1 MAIPLG
7 QSLRD
12 LLADSGLL
20 TAAQL
25 QQALRECERTGE
37 RLQAVVVRLGFAP
50 EEQVLRFLGDRLGL
64 QYVRD
69 VERLL
74 NPEVLLKVPSEFALR
89 HQVLPLQQENGT
101 LVVATADPLNVSAL
115 DDLRLLVEGEIR
127 PVLAPAAEI
136 SEAIEQ
142 FYMERMFRDMAELQ
156 VEEPAADDLEVSDL
170 QKMASEALVIKLVN
184 VVLHQAIQDRASDI
198 HIEPFETHTR
208 IRYRVDG
215 VLREASAPPKRLHP
229 AIVSRVKILADLNI
243 AERRLPQ
250 DGRIRLRFS
259 GRQIDM
265 RVSIVPT
272 LFGEGVVIRLLD
284 KSAGLL
290 ELEDLGM
297 PAAALSQFAA
307 VIRKPHGIIL
317 VTGPTGSG
325 KTTTLYAALSRIM
338 SPERKVI
345 TIEDPVEY
353 QIPGANQINVRP
365 NIGLTF
371 ASGLRHIVRQDPDII
386 MVGEIRDHETADIAI
401 HAALTGHLVFSTLHT
416 NDSAGALTRLLD
428 MGIEPYLVASSVVAV
443 LAQRLVRLICPECK
457 QPLTLDPEALAELG
471 VEPELRGSFSACRGG
486 GCDRCRSTGYL
497 GRTGVFELLLINEEA
512 RSQVL
517 EKASASQI
525 KQCAVASGM
534 RTLLVDA
541 REKVRQG
548 RATVEE
554 VLRVC
559 QRDDV

>member
-1 MAIPLG
+1 MGIPLG
-7 QSLRD
+7 QSLGD

-20 TAAQL
+20 TADQL
-25 QQALRECERTGE
+25 QQALRECERSGD
-37 RLQAVVVRLGFAP
+37 RLPVVVVRLGFAG
-50 EEQVLRFLGDRLGL
+50 EEQVLRYLGERLGL
-64 QYVRD
+64 QYVHD
-69 VERLL
+69 LERLL

-89 HQVLPLQQENGT
+89 HQVLPLQQDDGT

-115 DDLRLLVEGEIR
+115 DDLRLLVSCDIR

-156 VEEPAADDLEVSDL
+156 VEEPAIDDLAVSDL
-170 QKMASEALVIKLVN
+170 EKMASEALVIKLVN
-184 VVLHQAIQDRASDI
+184 LVLHQGIQDRASDI
-198 HIEPFETHTR
+198 HIEPYETYTR

-215 VLREASAPPKRLHP
+215 VLREASSPPRRLHA

-265 RVSIVPT
+265 RVSTVPT

-284 KSAGLL
+284 KSAGLR

-297 PAAALSQFAA
+297 PADVLAQYAAI
-307 VIRKPHGIIL
+307 IRRPHGIIL

-325 KTTTLYAALSRIM
+325 KTTTLYAALSRII

-353 QIPGANQINVRP
+353 QLPGANQINVRP
-365 NIGLTF
+365 GIGLTF
-371 ASGLRHIVRQDPDII
+371 AAGLRHIVRQDPDVI
-386 MVGEIRDHETADIAI
+386 MVGEIRDRETADIAI
-401 HAALTGHLVFSTLHT
+401 HAALTGHVVFSTLHT

-428 MGIEPYLVASSVVAV
+428 MGIEPYLAASSVIAV
-443 LAQRLVRLICPECK
+443 LAQRLVRLVCPHCK
-457 QPLTLDPEALAELG
+457 QAVELDAEALAELG
-471 VEPELRGSFSACRGG
+471 VEPDLRGGFSACRGT
-486 GCDRCRSTGYL
+486 GCDRCRGAGYL
-497 GRTGVFELLLINEEA
+497 GRTGVFELLAINEEA
-512 RSQVL
+512 RSLVL
-517 EKASASQI
+517 GKASASQI
-525 KQCAVASGM
+525 KQRAVAAGM
-534 RTLLVDA
+534 RTLLADA

-559 QRDDV
+559 QRDEI

>member
-1 MAIPLG
+1 MSIPLG

-20 TAAQL
+20 TAEQL
-25 QQALRECERTGE
+25 QQAVRESERTGD
-37 RLQAVVVRLGFAP
+37 RLQAVVVRLGLAT
-50 EEQVLRFLGDRLGL
+50 EEQVLRYLGERLGL

-74 NPEVLLKVPSEFALR
+74 NPAVLLKVPSEFALR
-89 HQVLPLQQENGT
+89 HQILPLQQEDGA
-101 LVVATADPLNVSAL
+101 LLVATADPLNVSPL
-115 DDLRLLVEGEIR
+115 DDLRLLADCEIR
-127 PVLAPAAEI
+127 PVLAPSSEI
-136 SEAIEQ
+136 AEAIQ
-142 FYMERMFRDMAELQ
+142 QSYIERMFRDMDEVQVDEL
-156 VEEPAADDLEVSDL
+156 ATDGLEVSDL

-184 VVLHQAIQDRASDI
+184 LMLHQAIQDRASDI
-198 HIEPFETHTR
+198 HVEPFETQTR
-208 IRYRVDG
+208 IRYRIDG
-215 VLREASAPPKRLHP
+215 VLHEASTPPKRLHP
-229 AIVSRVKILADLNI
+229 AIVSRIKILADLNI

-250 DGRIRLRFS
+250 DGRIRMRFS

-265 RVSIVPT
+265 RVSTVPT

-284 KSAGLL
+284 KSVGLM

-297 PAAALSQFAA
+297 PAATLAKFIS

-317 VTGPTGSG
+317 ATGPTGSG
-325 KTTTLYAALSRIM
+325 KTTTLYAALSRIT

-353 QIPGANQINVRP
+353 QLPGANQITVRP

-386 MVGEIRDHETADIAI
+386 MVGEIRDRETADIAI

-428 MGIEPYLVASSVVAV
+428 MGIEPYLVASSVIAV
-443 LAQRLVRLICPECK
+443 LAQRLVRLICRECK
-457 QPLTLDPEALAELG
+457 EPITLDAEALAELG
-471 VEPELRGSFSACRGG
+471 VEPGARASFAASRGL

-497 GRTGVFELLLINEEA
+497 GRSAVVELLTINEDV

-517 EKASASQI
+517 SKASASQI
-525 KQCAVASGM
+525 KQLAVTAGM
-534 RTLLVDA
+534 QTLLADA

-548 RATVEE
+548 KTTVEE
-554 VLRVC
+554 VLRTC
-559 QRDDV
+559 QRDEV

>member
-1 MAIPLG
+1 MGIPLG

-20 TAAQL
+20 TPEQL
-25 QQALRECERTGE
+25 QQALRECERTGD

-50 EEQVLRFLGDRLGL
+50 EGKVLQFMADRLGL

-89 HQVLPLQQENGT
+89 HQVLPLQQEDGV
-101 LVVATADPLNVSAL
+101 LVVATADPLNISAL
-115 DDLRLLVEGEIR
+115 DDLRLLVNAEIR
-127 PVLAPAAEI
+127 PVLAPASEI
-136 SEAIEQ
+136 AEAIEQ
-142 FYMERMFRDMAELQ
+142 FYMERMFHDMAELQ
-156 VEEPAADDLEVSDL
+156 VDEVAADELEVSDL

-184 VVLHQAIQDRASDI
+184 LTLHQAIQDRASDV
-198 HIEPFETHTR
+198 HIEPFENHTR
-208 IRYRVDG
+208 IRYRIDG
-215 VLREASAPPKRLHP
+215 VLHEASSPPKRLHP

-265 RVSIVPT
+265 RVSTVPT

-284 KSAGLL
+284 KSVGLL
-290 ELEDLGM
+290 ALEDLGM
-297 PAAALSQFAA
+297 PPAALSPFAA
-307 VIRKPHGIIL
+307 VIHKPHGIIL

-325 KTTTLYAALSRIM
+325 KTTTLYAALSRII
-338 SPERKVI
+338 SPESKVI

-353 QIPGANQINVRP
+353 QLPGANQINVRP

-386 MVGEIRDHETADIAI
+386 MVGEIRDRETADIAI

-428 MGIEPYLVASSVVAV
+428 MGIEPYLVASSVVGV
-443 LAQRLVRLICPECK
+443 LAQRLLRLICADCK
-457 QPLTLDPEALAELG
+457 QEVTLEPEALAELG
-471 VEPELRGSFSACRGG
+471 VEPGLRGSFTACHGL

-497 GRTGVFELLLINEEA
+497 GRTGVFELLLINEEV
-512 RSQVL
+512 RTQVL
-517 EKASASQI
+517 EKAPASRI
-525 KQCAVASGM
+525 KQRAVATGM
-534 RTLLVDA
+534 QTLLVDG

-559 QRDDV
+559 QRDEL

>member
-1 MAIPLG
+1 MGIPLG

-12 LLADSGLL
+12 LLADSGLV
-20 TAAQL
+20 TPERL
-25 QQALRECERTGE
+25 QQALRECERTGD

-50 EEQVLRFLGDRLGL
+50 EEKVLQFMADRLGL

-89 HQVLPLQQENGT
+89 HQVLPLQQEDGV

-115 DDLRLLVEGEIR
+115 DDLRLLVNGEIR
-127 PVLAPAAEI
+127 PVLAPASEI
-136 SEAIEQ
+136 AEAIEQ
-142 FYMERMFRDMAELQ
+142 FYMERMFHDMAELQ
-156 VEEPAADDLEVSDL
+156 VDEVAADELEVSDL

-184 VVLHQAIQDRASDI
+184 LTLHQAIQDRASDV
-198 HIEPFETHTR
+198 HIEPFENHTR
-208 IRYRVDG
+208 IRYRIDG
-215 VLREASAPPKRLHP
+215 VLHEASSPPKRLHP

-265 RVSIVPT
+265 RVSTVPT

-284 KSAGLL
+284 KSVGLL
-290 ELEDLGM
+290 ALEDLGM
-297 PAAALSQFAA
+297 PPAALSPFAA

-338 SPERKVI
+338 SPESKVI

-353 QIPGANQINVRP
+353 QLPGANQINVRP

-386 MVGEIRDHETADIAI
+386 MVGEIRDRETADIAI

-416 NDSAGALTRLLD
+416 NDSAGAVTRLLD
-428 MGIEPYLVASSVVAV
+428 MGIEPYLVASSVIAV
-443 LAQRLVRLICPECK
+443 LAQRLVRLICPDCK
-457 QPLTLDPEALAELG
+457 QEVTLEPEALAELG
-471 VEPELRGSFSACRGG
+471 VEPGLRGSFTACRGL

-497 GRTGVFELLLINEEA
+497 GRTGVFELLPINEEV
-512 RSQVL
+512 RTQVL
-517 EKASASQI
+517 DKAPASRI
-525 KQCAVASGM
+525 KQRAVATGM
-534 RTLLVDA
+534 QTLLVDG

-548 RATVEE
+548 RVTVEE

-559 QRDDV
+559 QRDEL

>member
-1 MAIPLG
+1 MGIPLG

-20 TAAQL
+20 TAEQL
-25 QQALRECERTGE
+25 QQALRECERTGD
-37 RLQAVVVRLGFAP
+37 RLQAVVVRLGFAS
-50 EEQVLRFLGDRLGL
+50 EEKVLQFLADRLSL
-64 QYVRD
+64 QYVRE

-115 DDLRLLVEGEIR
+115 DDLRLLVNGEVR
-127 PVLAPAAEI
+127 PVLAPASEI
-136 SEAIEQ
+136 AEAIEQ
-142 FYMERMFRDMAELQ
+142 FYMERIFRDMAELQ
-156 VEEPAADDLEVSDL
+156 VDDQAVDELEVSDL

-184 VVLHQAIQDRASDI
+184 LALHQAIQDRASDI

-208 IRYRVDG
+208 IRYRIDG
-215 VLREASAPPKRLHP
+215 VLHEASSPPKRLHP

-284 KSAGLL
+284 KSLGLM

-297 PAAALSQFAA
+297 PAAVLSQFATI
-307 VIRKPHGIIL
+307 IRKPHGSIL

-325 KTTTLYAALSRIM
+325 KTTTLYAALSRIT

-353 QIPGANQINVRP
+353 QLPGANQINVRP

-386 MVGEIRDHETADIAI
+386 MVGEIRDRETADIAI

-428 MGIEPYLVASSVVAV
+428 MGIEPYLVASTVVAV
-443 LAQRLVRLICPECK
+443 LAQRLVRLICPDCK
-457 QPLTLDPEALAELG
+457 QPVTLDAEALAELG
-471 VEPELRGSFSACRGG
+471 VEPELRGSFTARRGL

-497 GRTGVFELLLINEEA
+497 GRTGVFELLVISEET

-525 KQCAVASGM
+525 KQRAVASGM
-534 RTLLVDA
+534 RTLLADA

-554 VLRVC
+554 VLRAC
-559 QRDDV
+559 QRDDT

>member
-1 MAIPLG
+1 MGIPLG

-20 TAAQL
+20 TAEQL
-25 QQALRECERTGE
+25 QQALRECERTGD
-37 RLQAVVVRLGFAP
+37 RLAAVVVRLGFAA
-50 EEQVLRFLGDRLGL
+50 EEQVLRFLGERLGL

-74 NPEVLLKVPSEFALR
+74 NPEMLLKVPSEFALR
-89 HQVLPLQQENGT
+89 HQVLPLQQENGV

-115 DDLRLLVEGEIR
+115 DDLRLLVNAEIR

-136 SEAIEQ
+136 AEAIEQ
-142 FYMERMFRDMAELQ
+142 FYMERMFRDIAELQ
-156 VEEPAADDLEVSDL
+156 VDESAADDLEVSDL

-184 VVLHQAIQDRASDI
+184 LVLHQGIQDRASDI
-198 HIEPFETHTR
+198 HIEPFESHTR
-208 IRYRVDG
+208 IRYRIDG
-215 VLREASAPPKRLHP
+215 VLHEASSPPKRLHP

-265 RVSIVPT
+265 RVSAVPT
-272 LFGEGVVIRLLD
+272 IFGEGVVIRLLD
-284 KSAGLL
+284 KSAGLMDL
-290 ELEDLGM
+290 ESLGM
-297 PAAALSQFAA
+297 PAEALSQFAGI
-307 VIRKPHGIIL
+307 IRKPHGIIL

-353 QIPGANQINVRP
+353 QLPGANQINVRP

-386 MVGEIRDHETADIAI
+386 MVGEIRDRETADIAI

-428 MGIEPYLVASSVVAV
+428 MGIEPYLVASSVIAV
-443 LAQRLVRLICPECK
+443 LAQRLLRLICPDCK
-457 QPLTLDPEALAELG
+457 QVITLDSEALAELG
-471 VEPELRGSFSACRGG
+471 VEPELRASFNACRGL
-486 GCDRCRSTGYL
+486 GCGRCRNGYL
-497 GRTGVFELLLINEEA
+497 GRTGVFELLGINEEV

-525 KQCAVASGM
+525 KQRAVACGM
-534 RTLLVDA
+534 RTLLADA

-559 QRDDV
+559 QRDEL

>member
-1 MAIPLG
+1 MGIPLG

-20 TAAQL
+20 TPEQL
-25 QQALRECERTGE
+25 QQAVRESERTGD
-37 RLQAVVVRLGFAP
+37 RLQAVVVRLGLAP
-50 EEQVLRFLGDRLGL
+50 EEQVLRFLADRLGL

-89 HQVLPLQQENGT
+89 HQVLPLQQEDGT
-101 LVVATADPLNVSAL
+101 LVVATADALNVSAL
-115 DDLRLLVEGEIR
+115 DDLRLLINGEIR
-127 PVLAPAAEI
+127 PVLAPGAEV
-136 SEAIEQ
+136 SEGREQ
-142 FYMERMFRDMAELQ
+142 VYMERMFRDMAELQ
-156 VEEPAADDLEVSDL
+156 VDETAADDLEVSDL

-184 VVLHQAIQDRASDI
+184 LILHQAIQDRASDV

-208 IRYRVDG
+208 IRYRIDG
-215 VLREASAPPKRLHP
+215 VLHEASSPPKRLHP
-229 AIVSRVKILADLNI
+229 AIVSRVKIMADLNI

-265 RVSIVPT
+265 RVSTVPT

-284 KSAGLL
+284 KSVGLL
-290 ELEDLGM
+290 ALEDLGM
-297 PAAALSQFAA
+297 SAAVLSQFAG
-307 VIRKPHGIIL
+307 IIHRPHGIIL

-338 SPERKVI
+338 SPESKVI

-353 QIPGANQINVRP
+353 QLPGANQINVRP

-371 ASGLRHIVRQDPDII
+371 ATGLRHIVRQDPDII
-386 MVGEIRDHETADIAI
+386 MVGEIRDRETADIAI

-443 LAQRLVRLICPECK
+443 LAQRLVRLICPDCK
-457 QPLTLDPEALAELG
+457 QAITLDAEALAELG
-471 VEPELRGSFSACRGG
+471 VDPGLLGSFTACRGA
-486 GCDRCRSTGYL
+486 GCERCRATGYL
-497 GRTGVFELLLINEEA
+497 GRAGVFELLTINEDV
-512 RSQVL
+512 RSQIP
-517 EKASASQI
+517 EKATASHI
-525 KQCAVASGM
+525 KQGAVAAGM
-534 RTLLVDA
+534 RTLLADA
-541 REKVRQG
+541 RDKVAQG
-548 RATVEE
+548 RTTVEE
-554 VLRVC
+554 VLRAC
-559 QRDDV
+559 QRDEL